1 MQDQEDPVEEVQQV
15 AHIEHL
21 QTNVIQQVADKEH
34 LYAGK
39 VHESPAIDNPRMI
52 SISSEICKQKLLSNK
67 IKITSLDKL
76 LKE

>member
-39 VHESPAIDNPRMI
+39 VHDSPRMI
-52 SISSEICKQKLLSNK
+52 SISSDICKQKLLYNK

>member
-39 VHESPAIDNPRMI
+39 VHGSPTIAKALI
-52 SISSEICKQKLLSNK
+52 SWDDFNLV
-67 IKITSLDKL
+67 
-76 LKE
+76 